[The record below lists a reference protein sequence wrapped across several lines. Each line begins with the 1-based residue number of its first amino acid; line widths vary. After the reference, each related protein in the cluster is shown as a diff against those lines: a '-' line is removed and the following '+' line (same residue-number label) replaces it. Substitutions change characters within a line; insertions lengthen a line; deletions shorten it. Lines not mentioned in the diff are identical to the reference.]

1 VDTATDTLVELAG
14 EGIDQVSSS
23 AAAYTLAANIENG
36 RVIAAGA
43 ANLSG
48 NTLANVLF
56 AGAGDNVLDGAAG
69 LDTAS
74 YLYATSAV
82 TVSLA
87 LAGAAQAT
95 GGSGSYTLISIEHLT
110 GSNFADSLRGD
121 NNANVL
127 RGGTGADKLVGGLG
141 NDTLLGG
148 ADADRFVFDTALN
161 ATTNV
166 DRIGDFA
173 ASDLISLDNDV
184 FTALGAAGALAAGRF
199 TAGAGV
205 VGNSGTGG
213 IFYDTSTGNLYYDPD
228 GAGAQVATKF
238 ANLTGAPVLN
248 VNSFVVAE

>member
-1 VDTATDTLVELAG
+1 VVIESNAAAAGGVDVVNTAL
-14 EGIDQVSSS
+14 
-23 AAAYTLAANIENG
+23 AAYTLTDNVENG
-36 RVIAAGA
+36 RITATG
-43 ANLSG
+43 
-48 NTLANVLF
+48 LANVTGNALANTLF
-56 AGAGDNVLDGAAG
+56 AGAGNNVLDGAGGA
-69 LDTAS
+69 DIAS

-87 LAGAAQAT
+87 LAGAQAT
-95 GGSGSYTLISIEHLT
+95 GGSGSDTLISIEHLT
-110 GSNFADSLRGD
+110 GSNFADTLTGD
-121 NNANVL
+121 LNANVL
-127 RGGTGADKLVGGLG
+127 RGGTGADTLVGGLG

-148 ADADRFVFDTALN
+148 ADADRFVFDAALN

-173 ASDLISLDNDV
+173 AGDLISLDNDV

-228 GAGAQVATKF
+228 GAGALAATKF
-238 ANLTGAPVLN
+238 ASVLGVPALN
-248 VNSFVVAE
+248 IGSFVVQE